1 MSAAL
6 EISGRSK
13 VRTPASGVLSPGLPD
28 DPHAAAPTM
37 AQTGQ
42 TPTGQTRLHSR
53 LSNKSRKSHQHPPSS
68 PRHSQH
74 PQTPEGSR
82 HVQHSRHSHQDVSE
96 HGDAVGPSPSAA
108 QATRSSNNAVDKPL
122 PSPPNVTTPASLSP
136 SPISPLKNLNPPN
149 ARSIPPKLT
158 LRSRFN
164 TGPGPTSPPGNI
176 LYAGN
181 QPNKGSPSQHV
192 AAEVSP
198 TALTARPPGSPPEKS
213 TYYHPTTG
221 DRWPFLD
228 AAPESTPGSA
238 PLRSSQQRSSVP
250 SGVETGQKVFPEE
263 EQEGPSDYELF
274 IRRAQEADRHYRE
287 QLLRF
292 IPRRSKDGAEAPKQ
306 RSSAPRM
313 FSWQRAV
320 AKRQQQEQD
329 QRRSWQAGEHA
340 EQHPVA
346 TAWRKSDAG
355 PVTPGG
361 LRRKGSRSSLSS
373 IKQAIAHYIKPPRP
387 PSARDE

>member
-1 MSAAL
+1 MSATWEA
-6 EISGRSK
+6 SDRSR
-13 VRTPASGVLSPGLPD
+13 VGSPASGVLSPGLLD
-28 DPHAAAPTM
+28 DPHTAAPTM
-37 AQTGQ
+37 TQTGQ

-53 LSNKSRKSHQHPPSS
+53 RSNNSRKSN
-68 PRHSQH
+68 QH
-74 PQTPEGSR
+74 PQTAQE
-82 HVQHSRHSHQDVSE
+82 SRHSHLRLAQ
-96 HGDAVGPSPSAA
+96 HGDAVGPSPSAV
-108 QATRSSNNAVDKPL
+108 QAARSGNNAVDKPL
-122 PSPPNVTTPASLSP
+122 PPPPNVTTSPSLSP
-136 SPISPLKNLNPPN
+136 SPISPLKNLHTPN

-181 QPNKGSPSQHV
+181 QSNKVSPSQHV

-198 TALTARPPGSPPEKS
+198 TAFTARPPGSPREK
-213 TYYHPTTG
+213 TTHYHSTTG

-228 AAPESTPGSA
+228 ALESA
-238 PLRSSQQRSSVP
+238 PDPAPPRPSQQRSSGP
-250 SGVETGQKVFPEE
+250 SGAEKEQRVFPEK

-274 IRRAQEADRHYRE
+274 IQRAQEADHHYRE

-292 IPRRSKDGAEAPKQ
+292 IPRRSKDGAEKTKQ

-313 FSWQRAV
+313 FSWQRVV

-329 QRRSWQAGEHA
+329 QRRSWQAGEHT
-340 EQHPVA
+340 EQHPAA

-387 PSARDE
+387 ASARNE